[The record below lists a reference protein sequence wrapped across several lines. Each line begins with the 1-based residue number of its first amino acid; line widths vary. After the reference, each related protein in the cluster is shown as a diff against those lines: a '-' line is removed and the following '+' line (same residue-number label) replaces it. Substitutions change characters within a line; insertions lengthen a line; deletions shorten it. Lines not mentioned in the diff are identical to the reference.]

1 MSAGE
6 REDPAALA
14 DGVLA
19 GDRRSL
25 ARAITLVE
33 SSRPDHAEKAQ
44 DLLQRVLPKTGGAH
58 RLGISGTPG
67 VGKSTLIEALGLFLV
82 EEAQERVAV
91 LAVDP
96 SSPRSG
102 GSLLGD
108 KTRMER
114 LSREERAF
122 IRPSPASGELG
133 GVARKTREAMLLC
146 EAAGYGVVIV
156 ETVGVGQ
163 SESAVASMV
172 DTFLLLVQPGSG
184 DELQGVKR
192 GILELCDVVAVT
204 KADGDLK
211 DAARRARLDYERG
224 LHVLRTSE
232 RVPVL
237 AVSALEKQGLEELWR
252 TAGFVREELRTSGRL
267 EERRADQAERWLW
280 RVIEEELL
288 RSFREHPEVKRR
300 LSGAVDEVRR
310 SEGSPAAVARALL
323 ELSKR

>member
-1 MSAGE
+1 MTRAA
-6 REDPAALA
+6 RDDPKQLA
-14 DGVLA
+14 DGLLA
-19 GDRRSL
+19 GERRSL

-33 SSRPDHAEKAQ
+33 SQRPDHADKAQ
-44 DLLQRVLPKTGGAH
+44 ELLQRVLPHTGGAH

-82 EEAQERVAV
+82 EQGKRVAV

-114 LSREERAF
+114 LSREEGAF
-122 IRPSPASGELG
+122 IRPSPSSGELG
-133 GVARKTREAMLLC
+133 GVAKKTREAMLLC
-146 EAAGYGVVIV
+146 EAAGYDVVIV

-163 SESAVASMV
+163 SEDAVASMV
-172 DTFLLLVQPGSG
+172 DTFVLLVQPGGG

-192 GILELCDVVAVT
+192 GVLEMCDVVAVT
-204 KADGDLK
+204 KADGDLAE
-211 DAARRARLDYERG
+211 AAKRARLDYDRG
-224 LHVLRTSE
+224 LHLLRSRE

-237 AVSALEKQGLEELWR
+237 AVSALEEKGLAELWQ
-252 TAGFVREELRTSGRL
+252 TAESLREELRTSGRL

-280 RVIEEELL
+280 RLVEDELL
-288 RSFREHPEVKRR
+288 RGFREHPEVKRR
-300 LSGAVDEVRR
+300 LASARDDVRSGKM
-310 SEGSPAAVARALL
+310 SPAVAAMALL
-323 ELSKR
+323 DVATR